1 MAAPNI
7 PWVSPD
13 EYLDQEEVSP
23 TKHMYHA
30 GLVTAMA
37 GGSYEHGRLA
47 GNLIGELFS
56 ALRGR
61 GCGVVGS
68 DVMFQTG
75 SREMFT
81 YPDVMVICGPVAKL
95 PGRPH
100 VITNPVFV
108 AEVLSPSTEG
118 MDRGAKLRE
127 YRATPSLRQ
136 YAMISQDEPWV
147 EIHTRDES
155 GRWWISE
162 ATGLDG
168 VCEFTGID
176 CVVSMAGL
184 YEGALD
190 IKS

>member
-13 EYLDQEEVSP
+13 EYLDQEAVSA
-23 TKHMYHA
+23 TKHMYFA
-30 GLVTAMA
+30 GLATAMA
-37 GGSYEHGRLA
+37 GGSLAHGTIA
-47 GNLIGELFS
+47 GNLLGILYAG
-56 ALRGR
+56 LRGR
-61 GCGVVGS
+61 GCRVVTS
-68 DVMFQTG
+68 DVLFRTG
-75 SREMFT
+75 SGYMFA
-81 YPDVMVICGPVAKL
+81 YPDVMVLCGPVETV
-95 PGRPH
+95 PGRKH
-100 VITNPVFV
+100 VVTNPVFV
-108 AEVLSPSTEG
+108 AEVLSSSTEG

-155 GRWWISE
+155 GRWSISD

-176 CVVSMAGL
+176 CAVPMAAL
-184 YEGALD
+184 YEGALEV
-190 IKS
+190 

>member
-95 PGRPH
+95 PGKSPPSWLFSAH
-100 VITNPVFV
+100 FLL
-108 AEVLSPSTEG
+108 AESMRLSNNRDKAIEHFKAYLELAPAE
-118 MDRGAKLRE
+118 DAYRVDANAHLEALGAGKQR
-127 YRATPSLRQ
+127 
-136 YAMISQDEPWV
+136 
-147 EIHTRDES
+147 
-155 GRWWISE
+155 
-162 ATGLDG
+162 
-168 VCEFTGID
+168 
-176 CVVSMAGL
+176 
-184 YEGALD
+184 
-190 IKS
+190 